1 MTKTEAIREAR
12 IGALYQGGDWYV
24 IRWKRGCYKVLP
36 RDRYRGSI
44 DGRIVKTLTP
54 ASVRRTAPP
63 TVSYRLHFFAATRH
77 EGCGHKHKTWR
88 AALTCAARHNK
99 HRTRTDGKLHV
110 YRAWFDARGKFHSYR
125 DMTDAEE
132 TRQYSA
138 ATLREAEERKRIG
151 NTPNQ

>member
-1 MTKTEAIREAR
+1 MTKNEAIREAR
-12 IGALYQGGDWYV
+12 IAALYKGGEWYV
-24 IRWKRGCYKVLP
+24 TKHGKS
-36 RDRYRGSI
+36 YRAVAYGDYRNSKA
-44 DGRIVKTLTP
+44 DGRVIETFTP
-54 ASVRRTAPP
+54 GKVRRTVPP
-63 TVSYRLHFFAATRH
+63 SVSYRLHFFAATRH

-99 HRTRTDGKLHV
+99 HRTRADGKLHV

-138 ATLREAEERKRIG
+138 ATLREAEERTRIG